1 MDLLGHK
8 KQKPDITALTKKG
21 DIPGLIQA
29 LTNDDFEIQIAAAKS
44 LGSLG
49 PVAIGTVLKKLK
61 TRNRALRLGIIEA
74 LAVIKDPLAVDPL
87 LDALDD
93 QLAEVR
99 WGCAIALGE
108 IGDDRAIPRLKK
120 TLGDKDKYVRYGA
133 AFALAKIG
141 WKPETS
147 LDKARL
153 FYGMQEWG
161 ALKEMGIS
169 AISVLET
176 ARKDA
181 DLEIRLKALD
191 LLGAIHDKSVAPS
204 LIGALADENSTC
216 PLEIGTGISKSG
228 NTPDVPSPR
237 HFPETPYS
245 EEPEDRGTPEF
256 PPSRPGIQLFGKMV
270 GDPHLSA
277 RCDRNALA
285 AQVRRRVLILH
296 HPVPPLYPHR
306 RPCCLDC
313 HENAGYVTLSSP
325 HRNRCGNS
333 LFFGFWRN
341 PQNFNCHNA
350 PRGLRQ
356 SLPPPPPR

>member
-1 MDLLGHK
+1 M
-8 KQKPDITALTKKG
+8 TKNG

-29 LTNDDFEIQIAAAKS
+29 LTNDDFELQIAAAKS

-87 LDALDD
+87 LEALDD

-108 IGDDRAIPRLKK
+108 IGDERAIPGLKK
-120 TLGDKDKYVRYGA
+120 ALGDKDKYVRYGA

-161 ALKEMGIS
+161 ALRDMGIS
-169 AISVLET
+169 AINVLET

-181 DLEIRLKALD
+181 DLDIRLKAID
-191 LLGAIHDKSVAPS
+191 LLGAIHDKCVAPS
-204 LIGALADENSTC
+204 LIGALADENSAVRWKSVLVSAKAGI
-216 PLEIGTGISKSG
+216 PLMYLPRGISRRPRIRKNPKIAALLNFLLPG
-228 NTPDVPSPR
+228 QGYNYLGKWWGILIFQLDVTVTLWLLRFGGESLSY
-237 HFPETPYS
+237 T
-245 EEPEDRGTPEF
+245 
-256 PPSRPGIQLFGKMV
+256 ILF
-270 GDPHLSA
+270 
-277 RCDRNALA
+277 
-285 AQVRRRVLILH
+285 
-296 HPVPPLYPHR
+296 PLYILIAVHAALIAMKMP
-306 RPCCLDC
+306 DM
-313 HENAGYVTLSSP
+313 
-325 HRNRCGNS
+325 
-333 LFFGFWRN
+333 
-341 PQNFNCHNA
+341 
-350 PRGLRQ
+350 
-356 SLPPPPPR
+356 